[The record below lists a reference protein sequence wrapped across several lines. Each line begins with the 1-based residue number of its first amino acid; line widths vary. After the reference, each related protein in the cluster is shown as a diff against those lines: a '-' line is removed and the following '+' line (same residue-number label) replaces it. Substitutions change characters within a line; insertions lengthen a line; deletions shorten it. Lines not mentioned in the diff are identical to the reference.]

1 MTYPIYNEDT
11 GTYLVELYDNA
22 SLVADVKYY
31 KVFANSPLPVA
42 EFEGIIEIGDTE
54 YVYVINHIVERY
66 EDDNGDELRLVHKYC
81 FEEPLEEYGLTV
93 DDVDDIVEQLIVK
106 EEEL

>member
-1 MTYPIYNEDT
+1 MQYPIYSEDT

-31 KVFANSPLPVA
+31 QVRDWVDLPVDRHDGVLLIDNV
-42 EFEGIIEIGDTE
+42 EFI
-54 YVYVINHIVERY
+54 YVINHIVERY

-81 FEEPLEEYGLTV
+81 FEDPLEEYGITM
-93 DDVDDIVEQLIVK
+93 DNVDDIVEQLIVT
-106 EEEL
+106 EEL